1 MPPKLQITET
11 TLIEWSYTAPLAT
24 SYPATS
30 PIVTTAVP
38 SSAPPGVW
46 NNTSPCWQAGRP
58 PGVWDISGSV
68 QSADDMN
75 STAHLPPV
83 VVAIGTNYGPADP
96 LPAIVAFPKS
106 WLRGT
111 NYGPAAPVP
120 AIVAFPKS
128 RLRSRLTHLRPASS
142 RSRPEALSGA
152 MSSVDEENVCCNQ
165 PHTLLNTLILQ
176 HRIWPYTQF
185 RACNRPSSRPV
196 WTAITPRFTMLVVFG
211 ICTIFRDEEL
221 THAFS
226 DELACFTNDM

>member
-1 MPPKLQITET
+1 MPPKQQITAT
-11 TLIEWSYTAPLAT
+11 TLIEWSSTAPLSA

-30 PIVTTAVP
+30 PIVTTAYP

-75 STAHLPPV
+75 STAHLPPF

-106 WLRGT
+106 WLR
-111 NYGPAAPVP
+111 
-120 AIVAFPKS
+120 
-128 RLRSRLTHLRPASS
+128 SRLTHMRPASS
-142 RSRPEALSGA
+142 SSRPEALSGA

-226 DELACFTNDM
+226 DELAC